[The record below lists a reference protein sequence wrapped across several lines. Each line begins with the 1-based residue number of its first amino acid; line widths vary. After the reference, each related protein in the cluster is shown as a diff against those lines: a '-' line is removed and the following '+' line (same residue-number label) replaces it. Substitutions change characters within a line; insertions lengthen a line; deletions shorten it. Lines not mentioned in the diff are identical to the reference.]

1 MSAGEVIISVVMPNY
16 NKGEQA
22 REAVQSFAAQPFP
35 GKELIFTDDGSE
47 DGSGE
52 AVRAMAETLPCV
64 KYIALPE
71 NSGGGAARNAGVRQA
86 SGEFL
91 LFMDSDDLMAPDV
104 LGTTVEKALAA
115 EDCDFITFPMGLF
128 HRTPGDSD
136 RLIGL
141 PDARPPLPRF
151 LRRDH
156 PWLISSP
163 LWRKSFFEK
172 IGGFDESL
180 TSQQDYDLH
189 VRALIAGARFR
200 QFETP
205 VSVYYRQD
213 TESIPRAVSQS
224 LDSLQMRAALI
235 KRHLEAMTRAGVR
248 NTETDRAVAAQL
260 LDLAQMLRWHKN
272 TLRHTSAPEGL
283 RIWMAAH
290 EYKLISPE
298 EYGVGMGYIRFKHN
312 MLWNRMPRMQRN
324 AELRFRKKLGDLLP
338 ELSPRKSVTRA

>member
-1 MSAGEVIISVVMPNY
+1 MVMPNF
-16 NKGEQA
+16 NKGAQA
-22 REAVQSFAAQPFP
+22 AEAVRSVAAQPFP
-35 GKELIFTDDGSE
+35 EKELIFVDDGSA
-47 DGSGE
+47 DGSAE
-52 AVRAMAETLPCV
+52 AVRELAADREGIRC
-64 KYIALPE
+64 IFLPE
-71 NSGGGAARNAGVRQA
+71 NSGGGVARNAGVRQA

-104 LGTTVEKALAA
+104 LGTLAEKALAA
-115 EDCDFITFPMGLF
+115 EDCDFITFPMGFF
-128 HRTPGDSD
+128 HRSPGDSD

-141 PDARPPLPRF
+141 PDPHAPLPRF

-200 QFETP
+200 QFESP
-205 VSVYYRQD
+205 AAVHYRQD

-224 LDSLQMRAALI
+224 LDSLRMRAALV

-248 NTETDRAVAAQL
+248 NTVTDRAAAGQL
-260 LDLAQMLRWHKN
+260 LDLAQMMRWHKN
-272 TLRHTSAPEGL
+272 TLRHTSAAEGL

-290 EYKLISPE
+290 EFKLISPE

-324 AELRFRKKLGDLLP
+324 TELRFRKRLGDLLP
-338 ELSPRKSVTRA
+338 MVSAENACSDA